1 MACGQHF
8 EGQKRE
14 NLPGMKRQLTM
25 KTRVQRAAAI
35 LALAGVLP
43 GALVAASA
51 AGRKTLTPA
60 FVQARFAGTTKFSH
74 LKPGDT
80 LQGKVLHNVY
90 FGTRL
95 AIPQGSGISM
105 AVSRLERR
113 RRKPFAVVPWPVQYF
128 LPKYKKYP
136 AFDFAD
142 VVLPGGARMRLRVVS
157 VSTVKHVH
165 ATLEV
170 KRSLKSGERT
180 AAKKAKPAKRHPRT
194 QSPTYEVV
202 VDQNPGLPPQ
212 PARLRGSVP
221 QIQTA
226 SAGTEAELA
235 LVGSLSASKSRTG
248 EPFKALL
255 IEPLRLPSNVTLPEG
270 TVFEGYVAK
279 RTPARRLSRSGSLY
293 LTFDHVMLPAGTS
306 LPIAASVA
314 EVGVDQGSQLHV
326 SSEGRLKGGSPGKK
340 RLLIELGVGYGLS
353 KVADDTYQLIVEAF
367 ISTATDAS
375 TAGTARLIG
384 LGFTGVYWL
393 TRRGRDVSLPPYTIL
408 KVRFDRTPTL
418 EADALP

>member
-1 MACGQHF
+1 
-8 EGQKRE
+8 
-14 NLPGMKRQLTM
+14 M

-35 LALAGVLP
+35 FVLAGLVP

-51 AGRKTLTPA
+51 AGHKTLTPA
-60 FVQARFAGTTKFSH
+60 FVQARFAGATKLSH

-128 LPKYKKYP
+128 LPKYTKYP

-142 VVLPGGARMRLRVVS
+142 VVLPGGAQMRLRVVS
-157 VSTVKHVH
+157 VSSVKHVH
-165 ATLEV
+165 ATLEA
-170 KRSLKSGERT
+170 KRSLKSGETT
-180 AAKKAKPAKRHPRT
+180 AENKAKPAKRPKT

-202 VDQNPGLPPQ
+202 VDQNPGLMPQ
-212 PARLRGSVP
+212 PAQLRGAAP
-221 QIQTA
+221 RIQTA
-226 SAGTEAELA
+226 SAGTQAELA

-293 LTFDHVMLPAGTS
+293 LTIDHVMLPAGTS

-314 EVGVDQGSQLHV
+314 GVGVDQGSQLHV
-326 SSEGRLKGGSPGKK
+326 GSEGGLKGGSPGKK
-340 RLLIELGVGYGLS
+340 RLLVELGVGYGLS